1 VATQIAFACPRMT
14 TTTSFEQLTGDRL
27 VPNLGTNS
35 GAEPLAF
42 QSWHRFKEAFPPELI
57 QRVLGEE
64 REIPESCLDPF
75 GGSGTTA
82 LASQFLGVSS
92 TTIEVNPF
100 LVDVIRAKVESYD
113 SDLLVRDFGL
123 VCRRAAKAEVD
134 PARHFGALPPSF
146 LEPGAGGERWLFD
159 AEVAAQLARLLS
171 AIEGLK
177 TPSHRRLFMVLV
189 GGLLA
194 EVSNVVV
201 SGKGRRYRRD
211 WQERRR
217 PAAGVMP
224 LFAERAQGAIADV
237 HRFADRPKVRAE
249 VRHEDARATRSRRM
263 HEIAIFSPPY
273 PNSFDYT
280 DVYNLELWMLGYL
293 RAAEENRE
301 LRESTLTSHVQL
313 HRDYAAAPSGSPLLD
328 QTQEQLQALQEDLW
342 NRSIPAMVG
351 GYFADLLLVMA
362 KVRARLREGGR
373 CCIVI
378 GDSRYGGVL
387 VPSAKILAQL
397 IVESGW
403 ELCSEEPVRA
413 MRSSAQ
419 QGGSNLEE
427 ALLILR
433 RED

>member
-1 VATQIAFACPRMT
+1 MT
-14 TTTSFEQLTGDRL
+14 TTTSFEQWTGDRL
-27 VPNLGTNS
+27 VPTLGTNS

-42 QSWHRFKEAFPPELI
+42 QSWHRFKEAFPPELV

-113 SDLLVRDFGL
+113 TDLLVRDFGL

-134 PARHFGALPPSF
+134 PARRFDALPPSF
-146 LEPGAGGERWLFD
+146 LEPGASGERWLYD
-159 AEVAAQLARLLS
+159 REVAAQLARLLS
-171 AIEGLK
+171 AIERLAI
-177 TPSHRRLFMVLV
+177 PSHRRLFTVLV

-211 WQERRR
+211 WQGRRR
-217 PAAGVMP
+217 PAGAVMA
-224 LFAERAQGAIADV
+224 LFGKRVQGAIADV
-237 HRFADRPKVRAE
+237 HRFADRPRVRAE
-249 VRHEDARATRSRRM
+249 VRHEDARAMRSRRM

-293 RAAEENRE
+293 QAASENRE

-313 HRDYAAAPSGSPLLD
+313 HRDYAAAPGGSPLLD
-328 QTQEQLQALQEDLW
+328 QTQEQLEALAEGLW

-351 GYFADLLLVMA
+351 SYFADLLAVME
-362 KVRARLREGGR
+362 KVRTRLYEGRR

-397 IVESGW
+397 IAESGW

-419 QGGSNLEE
+419 QGGTTNLEE
-427 ALLILR
+427 TLLILVN
-433 RED
+433 EG

>member
-1 VATQIAFACPRMT
+1 MT
-14 TTTSFEQLTGDRL
+14 TTTSFERWTGDRL
-27 VPNLGTNS
+27 VPTLGTNN
-35 GAEPLAF
+35 GAKPLAF

-113 SDLLVRDFGL
+113 TDLLVRDLGV
-123 VCRRAAKAEVD
+123 VCRNAAKADAD
-134 PARHFGALPPSF
+134 PASQFGTLPPSF
-146 LEPGAGGERWLFD
+146 LEPGANGERWLYD
-159 AEVAAQLARLLS
+159 AEVAEQLARLLS
-171 AIEGLK
+171 AIVELAI
-177 TPSHRRLFMVLV
+177 PSHRRLFKVLV

-217 PAAGVMP
+217 PAGAVMA
-224 LFAERAQGAIADV
+224 LFAKRAQGAIGDV
-237 HRFADRPKVRAE
+237 HRFADRPNVRAE
-249 VRHEDARATRSRRM
+249 VRHEDARVMRSRRM

-293 RAAEENRE
+293 QAASENRE

-328 QTQEQLQALQEDLW
+328 QTQEQLQALADGLW

-351 GYFADLLLVMA
+351 GYFADLLAVMA
-362 KVRARLREGGR
+362 KVRVRLRKGGR

-397 IVESGW
+397 IVERGW
-403 ELCSEEPVRA
+403 EICSEEPVRA

-419 QGGSNLEE
+419 QGGTTDLEE
-427 ALLILR
+427 TLLILVN
-433 RED
+433 EG